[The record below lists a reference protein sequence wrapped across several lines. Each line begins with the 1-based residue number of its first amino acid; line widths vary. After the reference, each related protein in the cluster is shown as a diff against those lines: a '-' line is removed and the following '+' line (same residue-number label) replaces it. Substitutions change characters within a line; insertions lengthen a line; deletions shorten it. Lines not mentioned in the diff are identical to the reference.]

1 MEQKAL
7 PEKIGSVMEADEAL
21 REIGLLESEL
31 EVIDAKARQKA
42 ETISQKAADDGAPA
56 RKRIAELTAKINAY
70 AEENKGDLFA
80 EKKSIEL
87 VFGSFGFREST
98 SIVVGENTIE
108 LLKKRGLLTCIR
120 VKEEANKTAL
130 AQLDDK
136 ALAKVGAE
144 RVTKDSFFLKVAPKK
159 INGNILKK
167 VS

>member
-1 MEQKAL
+1 MERKEF
-7 PEKIGSVMEADEAL
+7 PEEIGTVMEADDVL

-70 AEENKGDLFA
+70 AEANKGELFK

-98 SIVVGENTIE
+98 SILVGENTVE
-108 LLKKRGLLTCIR
+108 LLKKRGLLNCIR
-120 VKEEANKTAL
+120 VKEEPNKTVL
-130 AQLDDK
+130 AQLDEK
-136 ALAKVGAE
+136 TLSKVGAE
-144 RVTKDSFFLKVAPKK
+144 RVTKDSFFLKAAPKK